1 VRAERENELT
11 VLVEHERVIRERG
24 KEKERIRPSRWS

>member
-11 VLVEHERVIRERG
+11 VLVEHERVILECG
-24 KEKERIRPSRWS
+24 KAKEGFRPSRWG

>member
-1 VRAERENELT
+1 VRAERDNKLT
-11 VLVEHERVIRERG
+11 VLVEHERVIRERA